1 VTLLQLVQA
10 TLKFHAAKILKSVP
24 ARLKKRVP
32 FLAFAKF
39 EQSATLSSCHR
50 AGARAYLLAHP
61 E

>member
-10 TLKFHAAKILKSVP
+10 TLKFHAAKILKSMS
-24 ARLKKRVP
+24 ARPKKQAL
-32 FLAFAKF
+32 FLASAKF
-39 EQSATLSSCHR
+39 EQSAVLSSCHS